1 MDSGDLE
8 QERGITITSKP
19 TRCLYKDHVVNIVD
33 TPGHADFAGEVDRIL
48 SMVDGVCLV
57 VDGGEGVMSQTKYV
71 MERAVHANLQP
82 IVFLNKLDRD
92 GGLTMVESGQ
102 VETEIFDL
110 FIQLGAS
117 DSQLEYPTYYG
128 SAKMGW
134 VTDNLDDAVKVV
146 KGEASPDA
154 YGMEGENRPT
164 SEKTATGRVRLITR
178 N

>member
-1 MDSGDLE
+1 
-8 QERGITITSKP
+8 
-19 TRCLYKDHVVNIVD
+19 VNIVD

-82 IVFLNKLDRD
+82 IVFLNKLDRE

-110 FIQLGAS
+110 FIQLGAN
-117 DSQLEYPTYYG
+117 DEQLEYPTYYG

-146 KGEASPDA
+146 KGAASPDA
-154 YGMEGENRPT
+154 YGMEGE
-164 SEKTATGRVRLITR
+164 GRGKGAVGSRRGHDGGTTVARRWITTWITTTDYDRGLITTVD
-178 N
+178 